1 MRLFD
6 FNRAPNPRRAR
17 MILAEKALE
26 IPLVNVDLFAMEQ
39 LSPEFLAINPAGT
52 VPVLETD
59 DGIYIAETVAI
70 CHYLESLFPEPPL
83 MGTTPSGQAQVLMWN
98 NIIEHY
104 GMSAIAE
111 VLRNLSPGFKDRA
124 LPGNREYPQMPELV
138 QRGRHR
144 MEQFFDRMEDQL
156 NNRKFLATDEY
167 TLADIS
173 LLAMCDFAGWVRV
186 NPMRTRPALDKWYA
200 AASMRPSAQA

>member
-59 DGIYIAETVAI
+59 DGIYITETVAI
-70 CHYLESLFPEPPL
+70 CHYL
-83 MGTTPSGQAQVLMWN
+83 
-98 NIIEHY
+98 
-104 GMSAIAE
+104 
-111 VLRNLSPGFKDRA
+111 DR
-124 LPGNREYPQMPELV
+124 LYP
-138 QRGRHR
+138 
-144 MEQFFDRMEDQL
+144 
-156 NNRKFLATDEY
+156 
-167 TLADIS
+167 
-173 LLAMCDFAGWVRV
+173 
-186 NPMRTRPALDKWYA
+186 
-200 AASMRPSAQA
+200 